1 MLKILIFTGKQSYP
15 IIEKVIQSVKT
26 HIIEIEEAPI
36 SVSAF
41 LTESLVETILNT
53 KSKFNYDLVLLP
65 GFVQWDSTT
74 LEEKFSV
81 RIRKGPEFA
90 SDLPPL
96 LKNIEKVDLS
106 CTIPANKLFEHSG
119 ETLYNQIVQE
129 QYEIAKENLG
139 PHTFY
144 INREKS
150 DLIIGRNLP
159 PPIIAEIVNCT
170 SKSDK
175 SIIKKATHYIKS
187 GANIIDIGCVSN
199 KPNPLRVKEIIQ
211 ILRNNFNI
219 LLGIDSMDPS
229 EILAAVDM
237 NIDMILSFDIG
248 NYKDFIDIPKDIPI
262 VILPTNIRE
271 GIFPSNP
278 EIRVEKLLILTNI
291 LKNHGFTKLIADP
304 LLETPISPGIC
315 NSLETYFLY
324 KKLPPKNQL
333 PLFFGVSNVV
343 ELMDIDSIGINGL
356 LASIAV
362 ELDMGVLFTV
372 EHSSKLFG
380 GVRELKDSIK
390 LNYLAKN
397 KKTPPINQG
406 LSLFKAKGKTSQK
419 IPQINEDN
427 AILVNTLNQDYIPD
441 DKGYFRV
448 FVNQFVR
455 KIYVLFYSIQ
465 DNLLH
470 IFIGNNSEAISK
482 EIIKQNITSDIYHLN
497 YLGREL
503 SKAEMSLLLGK
514 PYIQDE

>member
-1 MLKILIFTGKQSYP
+1 MQSFPVIKKVVKPVKIHS
-15 IIEKVIQSVKT
+15 
-26 HIIEIEEAPI
+26 IEIEEAPI

-41 LTESLVETILNT
+41 LDESLTERILET
-53 KSKFNYDLVLLP
+53 KSILNYDLVLLP
-65 GFVQWDSTT
+65 GFVQWDSTS

-90 SDLPPL
+90 SELPAL
-96 LKNIEKVDLS
+96 LKNIENVDLS
-106 CTIPANKLFEHSG
+106 NVIPANKIIEFSG
-119 ETLYNQIVQE
+119 EDLYSQIVKE
-129 QYEIAKENLG
+129 RYDTAKKDLG
-139 PHTFY
+139 LHTFY
-144 INREKS
+144 INDEKS
-150 DLIIGRNLP
+150 ELIIGRDLP

-170 SKSDK
+170 DKSDK
-175 SIIKKATHYIKS
+175 SIIKKAKHYIDS
-187 GANIIDIGCVSN
+187 GADIIDIGCVSN

-211 ILRNNFNI
+211 ILRSNFNI
-219 LLGIDSMDPS
+219 LLSIDSMNPS

-248 NYKDFIDIPKDIPI
+248 NYKEFINIPKDIPI

-271 GIFPSNP
+271 GIFPRNP
-278 EIRVEKLLILTNI
+278 EIRVEKLIALTKI

-324 KKLPPKNQL
+324 KKLPPEDQL
-333 PLFFGVSNVV
+333 PLFFGISNVV

-362 ELDMGVLFTV
+362 ELDMGILFTV
-372 EHSSKLFG
+372 EHSPKLFG
-380 GVRELKDSIK
+380 GVRELKDSMR

-397 KKTPPINQG
+397 KNTPPINQG
-406 LSLFKAKGKTSQK
+406 LSLFKAKGKISQK
-419 IPQINEDN
+419 IPQINEIN
-427 AILVNTLNQDYIPD
+427 AISVDLINQDYIPD
-441 DKGYFRV
+441 NKGYFRIYM
-448 FVNQFVR
+448 NQLER

-470 IFIGNNSEAISK
+470 IFTGDNAEALSK
-482 EIIKQNITSDIYHLN
+482 EIIKQNITNDYYHLN

-503 SKAEMSLLLGK
+503 NKAEMSLFLGK
-514 PYIQDE
+514 PYIQDD